1 MMILPL
7 VVSLLIGSAPMQVPR
22 TPCDAPNL
30 TQEQLETCLDKES
43 AAADDELN
51 RVYKQVLASFS
62 PYAQEALRVSERA
75 WIKYRDADMKLRYTL
90 ASGNHPDA
98 EMLTEQIKMCRER
111 TAFLRSL
118 PHNF

>member
-7 VVSLLIGSAPMQVPR
+7 IVGILFGSAPMRVLT
-22 TPCDAPNL
+22 TPCDGRNL
-30 TQEQLETCLDKES
+30 NQEQLETCLDKEN

-51 RVYKQVLASFS
+51 RVYKQVLASYS

-90 ASGNHPDA
+90 AGGNHPDA
-98 EMLTEQIKMCRER
+98 EMYTEQIKMSRER